1 MEKEHNFRSKS
12 TRRNKIQELLEK
24 HKTVRVSELS
34 STLNTSVVTI
44 RKDLVEMEKE
54 GILTRVH
61 GGAIRNNLPQQE
73 DSDSSFKD
81 RNIKNLEAK
90 LAIAAAT
97 ADLVQDGESLFI
109 NVGSTCSCV
118 FHELKH
124 KKNLIIITNSLE
136 LFNEIS
142 TYNHITLF
150 FLGGRFD
157 NNMKITV
164 GDDVLCQLSKYTA
177 DKLILG
183 MDGID
188 PVAGATS
195 FNHTEDQ
202 IMHQMIAQAHEK
214 ILVVDDSKI
223 GKIAF
228 AHIADLNKFD
238 ILITNYNKDNVQ
250 ILKEIERLG
259 VRVIVV

>member
-12 TRRNKIQELLEK
+12 TRRNKIRELLEK

-34 STLNTSVVTI
+34 SSLNTSVVTI
-44 RKDLVEMEKE
+44 RKDLEEMEKE

-61 GGAIRNNLPQQE
+61 GGAIKNNLPQQE
-73 DSDSSFKD
+73 EPSPID
-81 RNIKNLEAK
+81 RNIKNLDAK
-90 LAIAAAT
+90 MAIAAAA

-188 PVAGATS
+188 PIAGATS

-238 ILITNYNKDNVQ
+238 ILITNYNEDNVQ